1 MTNFISS
8 LMRKLHS
15 VDLTEKGI
23 DELTKAYNDSSFFI
37 LPDVGSEIAEL
48 ERSGLSN
55 DEKLIKK
62 SELLR
67 NYSEKSERLHTVQQL
82 LKAYTLFEKDVD
94 YVIMDNKI
102 KIVDEQTGRIME
114 GRRWSDE
121 ILEPLIDK
129 ATKREHDSIIVA
141 LQQKYPFYPMK
152 DINLDYYDHEAYLSK
167 YTLASLKNNYSDKII
182 AQVIPFVGNLIL
194 LLFMFFFYRRH
205 LKKNR
210 SEMTEQSKILKNEQN
225 LKDLEGNIF
234 KSSPSVSY
242 NNGVT
247 YTSKHFEYEFEH
259 TGNSVKENERR
270 NNSSTNNQIRGLKKG
285 C

>member
-1 MTNFISS
+1 MQSNDAAMPVMVTSEPPFEVDPEAADCPTPDDYTRTGYDRGHMAPNYLIATRYGKVAQRETF
-8 LMRKLHS
+8 LMSNIVPQTPELNRGPWRILE
-15 VDLTEKGI
+15 EKGI

-114 GRRWSDE
+114 GRRWSDG
-121 ILEPLIDK
+121 LHQ
-129 ATKREHDSIIVA
+129 AV
-141 LQQKYPFYPMK
+141 
-152 DINLDYYDHEAYLSK
+152 EA
-167 YTLASLKNNYSDKII
+167 
-182 AQVIPFVGNLIL
+182 
-194 LLFMFFFYRRH
+194 
-205 LKKNR
+205 
-210 SEMTEQSKILKNEQN
+210 
-225 LKDLEGNIF
+225 
-234 KSSPSVSY
+234 
-242 NNGVT
+242 
-247 YTSKHFEYEFEH
+247 
-259 TGNSVKENERR
+259 KENVKVEAATQTFATITLQNYFRMYLT
-270 NNSSTNNQIRGLKKG
+270 SSTRLKSTPMS
-285 C
+285 